1 MLFSCEYIPA
11 ISLRFD
17 YLCIGIF
24 RSPAGWDNIKKIS
37 ILYENMHSCKP
48 DDYYRDIIV
57 QPITRKTV
65 SSKEDEVE
73 YEDYQAFLARMQKI
87 LLAGGG
93 MAPNRTADTPI
104 RAAGIGKP
112 SPRTPGT
119 PGMQGSPKKV
129 NYNHNQF
136 AFK

>member
-1 MLFSCEYIPA
+1 M
-11 ISLRFD
+11 
-17 YLCIGIF
+17 
-24 RSPAGWDNIKKIS
+24 KKIS

-65 SSKEDEVE
+65 SRESEVIAEDE
-73 YEDYQAFLARMQKI
+73 QTFLTRQQQI

-93 MAPNRTADTPI
+93 LTPTGPRSGESPI

-119 PGMQGSPKKV
+119 PGIQGSPKKV
-129 NYNHNQF
+129 RG
-136 AFK
+136 